1 MMIRAAN
8 RRWYRSKLIVLC
20 SAGENACA
28 PGASPSHSYL
38 RFLSSSYSEL
48 PELAHQPPP
57 KKQDGNSMRSD
68 IRWEEKFLLLK
79 SSIEQNSALKQNTR
93 GRSIDVAFPTNR
105 ELKDWL
111 IRQRFD
117 YQNKIKGKPS
127 RMTESRIQKLESLGI
142 SLEKNERSFEE
153 RYEELKDFQ
162 QRNHGL
168 FPYDVDISV
177 LTKEEKSLRKWCV
190 TMRKDAKYRVVP
202 GRGYSAAINE
212 ERIAK
217 LNELGFTWDHFQ
229 NEWEKR
235 HQELQQYCEHHG
247 HAMVPSTYLTNPQ
260 LALWVETQRR
270 QKKLRDAG
278 KYNNMTDRRLTLLNK
293 LDFVWNVWDYKWEQK
308 YNELK
313 EYTKKNGFGRT
324 PRHNDKANLPLRE
337 GLNHQRKC
345 YRAWKAGEKS
355 VMRAHRAAKLEELGF
370 VFDREE

>member
-1 MMIRAAN
+1 
-8 RRWYRSKLIVLC
+8 
-20 SAGENACA
+20 
-28 PGASPSHSYL
+28 
-38 RFLSSSYSEL
+38 
-48 PELAHQPPP
+48 
-57 KKQDGNSMRSD
+57 MRSD

-79 SSIEQNSALKQNTR
+79 SSIEQTTSALKLNTR

-127 RMTESRIQKLESLGI
+127 RMTESRIKKLESLGV
-142 SLEKNERSFEE
+142 SLESNERSFEE

-162 QRNHGL
+162 HRNHGL
-168 FPYDVDISV
+168 FPYDVDISA
-177 LTKEEKSLRKWCV
+177 LTKEEKSLRQWCV
-190 TMRKDAKYRVVP
+190 TTRKDAKYRVVP
-202 GRGYSAAINE
+202 GRGYSAANYE

-229 NEWEKR
+229 NEWEKQYR
-235 HQELQQYCEHHG
+235 ELQQYCKHHG
-247 HAMVPSTYLTNPQ
+247 HAMVPSTYLANPQ

-278 KYNNMTDRRLTLLNK
+278 KYNNMTDRRLTLLHK

-313 EYTKKNGFGRT
+313 EYIKKNGFGRT
-324 PRHNDKANLPLRE
+324 PRHNDKANQPLRE
-337 GLNHQRKC
+337 WLNHQRKC

-355 VMRAHRAAKLEELGF
+355 VMTAHRAAKLEELGF